1 MRPSF
6 RTHAAGKIHD
16 WPKPERSNRCG
27 PGSQKGEIPMPDCK
41 APEDVAIPPS
51 LDAFLKKNNAYKP
64 VFRECVGDCNKTK
77 GEECTM
83 WFEPGTTGFNQGCK
97 CIKRPHPDSPDPS
110 DFGKVPDW
118 NTAKIVAVP
127 VTGGACTVK
136 FYLDGSGAIGRL
148 YVWCTGACQKTK
160 KSEGS
165 KKQVCGV
172 FSWED
177 KPDPDKPK
185 DHTLHVGCD
194 CYPE

>member
-1 MRPSF
+1 
-6 RTHAAGKIHD
+6 
-16 WPKPERSNRCG
+16 
-27 PGSQKGEIPMPDCK
+27 MPDCK

-64 VFRECVGDCNKTK
+64 VFRKCVGDCDKTK

-136 FYLDGSGAIGRL
+136 FHLDGSGAIGRL

-194 CYPE
+194 CYPK